1 MNPSTMAWAWK
12 QRLPRADKRLLFAL
26 VGCADGSGLVRSV
39 SISQLATKTGLE
51 PRHVHQALG
60 RLIAARVIQW
70 LDDNCYRLNLGS
82 DSPSPDDRTPPKP
95 VQAKV
100 PTIRESVVVYLKA
113 LFR

>member
-12 QRLPRADKRLLFAL
+12 QRLSRVDKRLLFAL
-26 VGCADGSGLVRSV
+26 VDCADGSGLIRYVPV
-39 SISQLATKTGLE
+39 PQLAAKTGLE

-70 LDDNCYRLNLGS
+70 LDSDCYRLNLGS
-82 DSPSPDDRTPPKP
+82 DSPSPDDRTPPQP

-100 PTIRESVVVYLKA
+100 PTVRESVVVYLKA